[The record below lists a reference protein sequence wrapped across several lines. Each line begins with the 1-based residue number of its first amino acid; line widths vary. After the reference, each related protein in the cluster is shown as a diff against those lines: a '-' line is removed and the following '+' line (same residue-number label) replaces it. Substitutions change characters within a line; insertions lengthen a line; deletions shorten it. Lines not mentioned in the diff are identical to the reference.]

1 MTKYIKQRLSVKIF
15 IITFFLLGAACGGT
29 YFFISKLL
37 PVTYSNLINVSTEKA
52 AMHLVEQMTAFDNIS
67 DCENDISNFSKETNA
82 AFWIEDSNGRM
93 IYPAEASMETS
104 TTSADCTVTF
114 DEDESFIDM
123 QPSGETTTNFY
134 PFTLK
139 NGTAYAL
146 AVQTDLFVVQQAT
159 KVLLSILPYVIL
171 MVFLLSLL
179 CAWLYTRYIT
189 TYASYASAL
198 ASDTPKVST
207 YETVNTSGKD
217 ILYQDTVGGQISV
230 DGKNWVDEADYEK
243 NNAAPDVQ
251 WWTADEYEA
260 WMNEQKK
267 EMESLIGT
275 GDGWYDGEGVFH
287 EFTQESVAAMM
298 DSYKGT
304 LESIK
309 KGVLYSKDNG
319 DGDTYSMIPP
329 TEDVVS
335 SYSVDVTKDN
345 GKTVHIGDYSTV
357 EELDKAISDAVKNG
371 QLTQEEADAVHQ

>member
-1 MTKYIKQRLSVKIF
+1 MKNKKIWS
-15 IITFFLLGAACGGT
+15 IGLCGAIC
-29 YFFISKLL
+29 
-37 PVTYSNLINVSTEKA
+37 
-52 AMHLVEQMTAFDNIS
+52 
-67 DCENDISNFSKETNA
+67 
-82 AFWIEDSNGRM
+82 
-93 IYPAEASMETS
+93 
-104 TTSADCTVTF
+104 
-114 DEDESFIDM
+114 
-123 QPSGETTTNFY
+123 
-134 PFTLK
+134 
-139 NGTAYAL
+139 
-146 AVQTDLFVVQQAT
+146 
-159 KVLLSILPYVIL
+159 LSITGV
-171 MVFLLSLL
+171 
-179 CAWLYTRYIT
+179 

-275 GDGWYDGEGVFH
+275 GDGWYDGQGVFH

-298 DSYKGT
+298 DSYKET

-309 KGVLYSKDNG
+309 NGVLYSKDSG

-335 SYSVDVTKDN
+335 DYSVDITTDN
-345 GKTVHIGDYSTV
+345 GQTVHIGNYSTA
-357 EELDKAISDAVKNG
+357 EELDKAISDAVKTG
-371 QLTQEEADAVHQ
+371 QLTQEEADAAHQ

>member
-1 MTKYIKQRLSVKIF
+1 MQT
-15 IITFFLLGAACGGT
+15 
-29 YFFISKLL
+29 ISKLL
-37 PVTYSNLINVSTEKA
+37 CYIIAVLKRAAIILIKRGLIYEEQKNFGNRLVRSNLFK
-52 AMHLVEQMTAFDNIS
+52 H
-67 DCENDISNFSKETNA
+67 C
-82 AFWIEDSNGRM
+82 R
-93 IYPAEASMETS
+93 
-104 TTSADCTVTF
+104 
-114 DEDESFIDM
+114 
-123 QPSGETTTNFY
+123 
-134 PFTLK
+134 
-139 NGTAYAL
+139 GT
-146 AVQTDLFVVQQAT
+146 
-159 KVLLSILPYVIL
+159 
-171 MVFLLSLL
+171 
-179 CAWLYTRYIT
+179 
-189 TYASYASAL
+189 YASAL

-207 YETVNTSGKD
+207 SETGNTSGAD
-217 ILYQDTVGGQISV
+217 ILYQDTDGGQISV
-230 DGKNWVDEADYEK
+230 DGKNWVAEADYEK

-371 QLTQEEADAVHQ
+371 QLTQEEADAVNQ

>member
-1 MTKYIKQRLSVKIF
+1 MKNKKIWS
-15 IITFFLLGAACGGT
+15 IGLCGAIC
-29 YFFISKLL
+29 
-37 PVTYSNLINVSTEKA
+37 
-52 AMHLVEQMTAFDNIS
+52 
-67 DCENDISNFSKETNA
+67 
-82 AFWIEDSNGRM
+82 
-93 IYPAEASMETS
+93 
-104 TTSADCTVTF
+104 
-114 DEDESFIDM
+114 
-123 QPSGETTTNFY
+123 
-134 PFTLK
+134 
-139 NGTAYAL
+139 
-146 AVQTDLFVVQQAT
+146 
-159 KVLLSILPYVIL
+159 LSIAGV
-171 MVFLLSLL
+171 
-179 CAWLYTRYIT
+179 

-207 YETVNTSGKD
+207 SETGNTSSAD
-217 ILYQDTVGGQISV
+217 ILYQDTDGGQISV
-230 DGKNWVDEADYEK
+230 DGKNWVTEADYEK

-329 TEDVVS
+329 TEDVV
-335 SYSVDVTKDN
+335 VFT
-345 GKTVHIGDYSTV
+345 
-357 EELDKAISDAVKNG
+357 
-371 QLTQEEADAVHQ
+371 

>member
-1 MTKYIKQRLSVKIF
+1 MKNKKILA
-15 IITFFLLGAACGGT
+15 IGLCGAIC
-29 YFFISKLL
+29 
-37 PVTYSNLINVSTEKA
+37 
-52 AMHLVEQMTAFDNIS
+52 
-67 DCENDISNFSKETNA
+67 
-82 AFWIEDSNGRM
+82 
-93 IYPAEASMETS
+93 
-104 TTSADCTVTF
+104 
-114 DEDESFIDM
+114 
-123 QPSGETTTNFY
+123 
-134 PFTLK
+134 
-139 NGTAYAL
+139 
-146 AVQTDLFVVQQAT
+146 
-159 KVLLSILPYVIL
+159 LSIAGV
-171 MVFLLSLL
+171 
-179 CAWLYTRYIT
+179 

-217 ILYQDTVGGQISV
+217 ILYQDTDGGQISV

-243 NNAAPDVQ
+243 NNTVPDVQ

-335 SYSVDVTKDN
+335 SYSIDVTKDN
-345 GKTVHIGDYSTV
+345 GKTVHIGDYSSV

-371 QLTQEEADAVHQ
+371 QLIQEEADAVHQ